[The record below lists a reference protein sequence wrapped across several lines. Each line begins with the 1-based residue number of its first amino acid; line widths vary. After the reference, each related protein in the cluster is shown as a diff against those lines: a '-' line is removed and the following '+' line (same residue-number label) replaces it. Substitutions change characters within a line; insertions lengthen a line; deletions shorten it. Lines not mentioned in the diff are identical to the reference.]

1 MATQTNGLL
10 NSLNERVTLWLARIG
25 SVGLAGMMFL
35 TLFDVIGRALS
46 HWDCWFC
53 HPIAVSVE
61 VTEIIMG
68 MMIYLGI
75 GYTTFL
81 RGHIR
86 VDILVIN
93 LSARIQAILDF
104 ITGIIALVITLL
116 ISWRLWIYAN
126 SRLVNGDLTQIG
138 EVPVW
143 PYAFIMA
150 FSSMLMVTSL
160 LLYIYTTGRMAL
172 GVDTAIAPDSG
183 ASTG

>member
-1 MATQTNGLL
+1 MVQSNKKL
-10 NSLNERVTLWLARIG
+10 NNLNERVTLWLARIG
-25 SVGLAGMMFL
+25 SIGLAGMMFL
-35 TLFDVIGRALS
+35 TLFDVVGRAF
-46 HWDCWFC
+46 D
-53 HPIAVSVE
+53 HPISVSVE

-68 MMIYLGI
+68 MMIYLGL

-86 VDILVIN
+86 VDILIIN
-93 LSARIQAILDF
+93 MSPRIQSLLDL
-104 ITGIIALVITLL
+104 ITGVIALLIAVL
-116 ISWRLWIYAN
+116 ISWRLWIYAH

-160 LLYIYTTGRMAL
+160 LLYIYTTGRMAF
-172 GVDTAIAPDSG
+172 GIDQAVAPEANPAIE
-183 ASTG
+183 

>member
-1 MATQTNGLL
+1 MVQSNKKL
-10 NSLNERVTLWLARIG
+10 NNLNERVTLWLARIG
-25 SVGLAGMMFL
+25 SIGLAGMMFL
-35 TLFDVIGRALS
+35 TLFDVVGRAF
-46 HWDCWFC
+46 D
-53 HPIAVSVE
+53 HPISVSVE

-68 MMIYLGI
+68 MMIYLGL

-86 VDILVIN
+86 VDILIIN
-93 LSARIQAILDF
+93 MSPRIQSLLDL
-104 ITGIIALVITLL
+104 ITGVIALLIAIL
-116 ISWRLWIYAN
+116 ISWRLWIYAH

-160 LLYIYTTGRMAL
+160 LLYIYTTGRMAF
-172 GVDTAIAPDSG
+172 GIDQAVAPEANPAIE
-183 ASTG
+183 

>member
-1 MATQTNGLL
+1 MIQSNKKL
-10 NSLNERVTLWLARIG
+10 NNLNERVTLWLARIG
-25 SVGLAGMMFL
+25 SIGLAGMMFL
-35 TLFDVIGRALS
+35 TLFDVVGRAF
-46 HWDCWFC
+46 D
-53 HPIAVSVE
+53 HPISVSVE

-68 MMIYLGI
+68 MMIYLGL

-86 VDILVIN
+86 VDILIIN
-93 LSARIQAILDF
+93 MSPRIQSLLDL
-104 ITGIIALVITLL
+104 ITGVIALLIAIL
-116 ISWRLWIYAN
+116 ISWRLWIYAH

-160 LLYIYTTGRMAL
+160 LLYIYTTGRMAF
-172 GVDTAIAPDSG
+172 GIDQAVAPEANPAIE
-183 ASTG
+183 

>member
-1 MATQTNGLL
+1 MIQSNKKL
-10 NSLNERVTLWLARIG
+10 NNLNERVTLWLARIG
-25 SVGLAGMMFL
+25 SIGLAGMMFL
-35 TLFDVIGRALS
+35 TLFDVVGRAF
-46 HWDCWFC
+46 D
-53 HPIAVSVE
+53 HPISVSVE

-68 MMIYLGI
+68 MMIYLGL

-86 VDILVIN
+86 VDILIIN
-93 LSARIQAILDF
+93 MSPRIQSLLDL
-104 ITGIIALVITLL
+104 ITGVIALLIAIL
-116 ISWRLWIYAN
+116 ISWRLWIYAH

-160 LLYIYTTGRMAL
+160 LLYIYTTGRMAF
-172 GVDTAIAPDSG
+172 GVDQAVAPEANPAIE
-183 ASTG
+183 

>member
-1 MATQTNGLL
+1 MIVQSNQKL
-10 NSLNERVTLWLARIG
+10 NNLNERVTLWLARIG

-46 HWDCWFC
+46 HWDCWVC
-53 HPIAVSVE
+53 EPIAVSVE

-68 MMIYLGI
+68 MMIYLGL

-86 VDILVIN
+86 VDILIIN
-93 LSARIQAILDF
+93 TSPRIQSVFDF
-104 ITGIIALVITLL
+104 ITGIIALL
-116 ISWRLWIYAN
+116 IAVLVSWRLWIYAN

-160 LLYIYTTGRMAL
+160 LLYIYTTGRMAF
-172 GVDTAIAPDSG
+172 GIDKAVAPATNSAIE
-183 ASTG
+183 

>member
-1 MATQTNGLL
+1 MTGPSTGTLQT
-10 NSLNERVTLWLARIG
+10 LNERATLWLARAG
-25 SVGLAGMMFL
+25 SAGLAVMMFL
-35 TLFDVIGRALS
+35 TLFDVIGRA
-46 HWDCWFC
+46 FG

-61 VTEIIMG
+61 ATELIMG

-93 LSARIQAILDF
+93 LAPRVQAVLDF
-104 ITGIIALVITLL
+104 ITGSIGLLIAVV
-116 ISWRLWIYAN
+116 ISWRLWIQAV
-126 SRLVNGDLTQIG
+126 SRHSNNDLTQIA

-150 FSSMLMVTSL
+150 FACMLMVTSL
-160 LLYIYTTGRMAL
+160 IYQLYTTGRMAF
-172 GVDTAIAPDSG
+172 GIDEAVFPDS
-183 ASTG
+183 APPTE

>member
-1 MATQTNGLL
+1 MTTQMNRSID
-10 NSLNERVTLWLARIG
+10 NLNERVTLWLARIG

-35 TLFDVIGRALS
+35 TLFDVIGRA
-46 HWDCWFC
+46 FG

-68 MMIYLGI
+68 MMIYLGL

-86 VDILVIN
+86 VDILIIN
-93 LSARIQAILDF
+93 MSPRVQSVLDF
-104 ITGIIALVITLL
+104 ITGIIALFIAVLV
-116 ISWRLWIYAN
+116 SWRLWIYAN

-160 LLYIYTTGRMAL
+160 LLYIYTTGRMTFGIDKA
-172 GVDTAIAPDSG
+172 VAPEANSAIE
-183 ASTG
+183 

>member
-1 MATQTNGLL
+1 MNNTHTSALFN
-10 NSLNERVTLWLARIG
+10 LNERVTLWLARLG
-25 SVGLAGMMFL
+25 SIGLAGMMFL
-35 TLFDVIGRALS
+35 TLFDVIGRA
-46 HWDCWFC
+46 FN

-93 LSARIQAILDF
+93 LSPRIQAILDS
-104 ITGIIALVITLL
+104 ITGIVALIITIL

-160 LLYIYTTGRMAL
+160 ILYIYITGRMAL
-172 GVDTAIAPDSG
+172 GIDKAIAPETNVS
-183 ASTG
+183 A

>member
-1 MATQTNGLL
+1 MVQSNKKL
-10 NSLNERVTLWLARIG
+10 NNLNERVTLWLARIG
-25 SVGLAGMMFL
+25 SIGLAGMMFL
-35 TLFDVIGRALS
+35 TLFDVVGRAF
-46 HWDCWFC
+46 D
-53 HPIAVSVE
+53 HPISVSVE

-68 MMIYLGI
+68 MMIYLGL

-86 VDILVIN
+86 VDILIIN
-93 LSARIQAILDF
+93 MSPRIQSLLDL
-104 ITGIIALVITLL
+104 ITGVIALLIAIL
-116 ISWRLWIYAN
+116 ISWRLWIYAH

-160 LLYIYTTGRMAL
+160 LLYIYTTGRMAF
-172 GVDTAIAPDSG
+172 GIDQAVAPGAKPAIE
-183 ASTG
+183 

>member
-1 MATQTNGLL
+1 MIVQSNQEL
-10 NSLNERVTLWLARIG
+10 NNLNERVTLWLARIG
-25 SVGLAGMMFL
+25 SIGLAGMMFL
-35 TLFDVIGRALS
+35 TLFDVIGRA
-46 HWDCWFC
+46 FG

-68 MMIYLGI
+68 MMIYLGL

-86 VDILVIN
+86 VDILVIY
-93 LSARIQAILDF
+93 LSPRIQAILDF
-104 ITGIIALVITLL
+104 VTGIIALLIGIL
-116 ISWRLWIYAN
+116 ISWRLWIYAD
-126 SRLVNGDLTQIG
+126 SRLTNGDLTQIG

-160 LLYIYTTGRMAL
+160 VLYIYVTGRMAI
-172 GVDTAIAPDSG
+172 GMDEAVAPEVNS
-183 ASTG
+183 SVE

>member
-1 MATQTNGLL
+1 MVQSNKKL
-10 NSLNERVTLWLARIG
+10 NNLNERVTLWLARIG
-25 SVGLAGMMFL
+25 SIGLAGMMFL
-35 TLFDVIGRALS
+35 TLFDVVGRAF
-46 HWDCWFC
+46 D
-53 HPIAVSVE
+53 HPISVSVE

-68 MMIYLGI
+68 MMIYLGL

-86 VDILVIN
+86 VDILIIN
-93 LSARIQAILDF
+93 MSPRIQSLLDL
-104 ITGIIALVITLL
+104 ITGVIALLISIL
-116 ISWRLWIYAN
+116 ISWRLWIYAH

-160 LLYIYTTGRMAL
+160 LLYIYTTGRMAF
-172 GVDTAIAPDSG
+172 GIDQAVAPEANPAIE
-183 ASTG
+183 

>member
-1 MATQTNGLL
+1 MIVQSDLKL

-25 SVGLAGMMFL
+25 SIGLAGMMFL
-35 TLFDVIGRALS
+35 TLFDVIGRAF
-46 HWDCWFC
+46 D

-61 VTEIIMG
+61 ATEIIMG
-68 MMIYLGI
+68 MMIYLGL

-86 VDILVIN
+86 VDILIIN
-93 LSARIQAILDF
+93 LSPRIQAILDF
-104 ITGIIALVITLL
+104 ITGIIAILIAMLV
-116 ISWRLWIYAN
+116 SWRLWIYAN

-160 LLYIYTTGRMAL
+160 LLYIFTTGRMAF
-172 GVDTAIAPDSG
+172 GIDEAIAPEPNP
-183 ASTG
+183 AAE

>member
-1 MATQTNGLL
+1 MVQSNKKL
-10 NSLNERVTLWLARIG
+10 NNLNERVTLWLARIG
-25 SVGLAGMMFL
+25 SIGLAGMMFL
-35 TLFDVIGRALS
+35 TLFDVVGRAF
-46 HWDCWFC
+46 D
-53 HPIAVSVE
+53 HPISVSVE

-68 MMIYLGI
+68 MMIYLGL

-86 VDILVIN
+86 VDILIIN
-93 LSARIQAILDF
+93 MSPRIQSLLDL
-104 ITGIIALVITLL
+104 ITGVIALLIAIL
-116 ISWRLWIYAN
+116 ISWRLWIYAH

-160 LLYIYTTGRMAL
+160 LLYIYTTGRMAF
-172 GVDTAIAPDSG
+172 GIDQAVAPGANPAIE
-183 ASTG
+183 

>member
-1 MATQTNGLL
+1 MVQSNKNL
-10 NSLNERVTLWLARIG
+10 NNLNERVTLWLARIG
-25 SVGLAGMMFL
+25 SIGLAGMMFL
-35 TLFDVIGRALS
+35 TLFDVVGRAF
-46 HWDCWFC
+46 D
-53 HPIAVSVE
+53 HPISVSVE

-68 MMIYLGI
+68 MMIYLGL

-86 VDILVIN
+86 VDILIIN
-93 LSARIQAILDF
+93 MSPRIQSLLDL
-104 ITGIIALVITLL
+104 ITGVIALLIAIL
-116 ISWRLWIYAN
+116 ISWRLWIYAH

-160 LLYIYTTGRMAL
+160 LLYIYTTGRMAF
-172 GVDTAIAPDSG
+172 GVDQAVAPEANPAIE
-183 ASTG
+183 

>member
-1 MATQTNGLL
+1 MVQSNKKL
-10 NSLNERVTLWLARIG
+10 NNLNERVTLWLARIG
-25 SVGLAGMMFL
+25 SIGLAGMMFL
-35 TLFDVIGRALS
+35 TLFDVVGRAF
-46 HWDCWFC
+46 D
-53 HPIAVSVE
+53 HPISVSVE

-68 MMIYLGI
+68 MMIYLGL

-86 VDILVIN
+86 VDILIIN
-93 LSARIQAILDF
+93 MSPRIQSLLDL
-104 ITGIIALVITLL
+104 ITGVIALLIAIL
-116 ISWRLWIYAN
+116 ISWRLWIYAH

-160 LLYIYTTGRMAL
+160 LLYIYSTSRMAF
-172 GVDTAIAPDSG
+172 GIDQAVAPEANPAIE
-183 ASTG
+183 

>member
-1 MATQTNGLL
+1 MVQSNKKL
-10 NSLNERVTLWLARIG
+10 NNLNERVTLWLARIG
-25 SVGLAGMMFL
+25 SIGLAGMMFL
-35 TLFDVIGRALS
+35 TLFDVVGRAF
-46 HWDCWFC
+46 D
-53 HPIAVSVE
+53 HPISVSVE

-68 MMIYLGI
+68 MMIYLGL

-86 VDILVIN
+86 VDILIIN
-93 LSARIQAILDF
+93 MSPRIQSLLDL
-104 ITGIIALVITLL
+104 ITGVIALLIAVL
-116 ISWRLWIYAN
+116 ISWRLWIYAH

-160 LLYIYTTGRMAL
+160 LLYIYTTGRMAFGIDQAVAPEANL
-172 GVDTAIAPDSG
+172 AIE
-183 ASTG
+183 